1 LSTTLST
8 QKAPPEPGTEPGPAI
23 ALDGLTREFDER
35 PVLRDVSLRLE
46 PGATL
51 AVLGPN
57 GSGKTT
63 LLRILATLLRPT
75 AGEVGVLGAA
85 LPREAWRARGRIGF
99 MGHEPLLYRDLTLT
113 EALAFHAR
121 LHRLGGRGTGRVAE
135 LLAAVSLERAAGEL
149 VRNLS
154 AGMLQRAAAC
164 RAVLHGPEL
173 LLLDEPFD
181 HLDPAGREVVSDLLS
196 AAPGRTRVIVS
207 HEVEAALGTADRAI
221 ALRHDGSVAYEGPA
235 AGLSAGDARAI
246 YAGRR

>member
-1 LSTTLST
+1 MSTALSS
-8 QKAPPEPGTEPGPAI
+8 QQSRPEPATRPGPAI
-23 ALDGLTREFDER
+23 ALDGLRREFDER
-35 PVLRDVSLRLE
+35 PVLRDVSLRVDA
-46 PGATL
+46 GATL

-75 AGEVGVLGAA
+75 AGSARVLDGE
-85 LPREAWRARGRIGF
+85 LPREAWRVRGRIGF
-99 MGHEPLLYRDLTLT
+99 IGHEPLLYRDLTLR
-113 EALAFHAR
+113 EALTFHAR
-121 LHRLGGRGTGRVAE
+121 LHRLGAGARGRIDE
-135 LLAAVSLERAAGEL
+135 LLAAVNLERAADEL

-164 RAVLHGPEL
+164 RAVLHDPEL

-181 HLDPAGREVVSDLLS
+181 HLDPTGHELVAELLRP
-196 AAPGRTRVIVS
+196 APARTRILVS
-207 HEVEAALGTADRAI
+207 HDVEAALEASDRAL
-221 ALRHDGSVAYEGPA
+221 ALRHDGSVAYAGRA